1 MEKCRT
7 LSEYSTFVERV
18 RRYQAQETDIQTAVN
33 AAVDSCIRDG
43 ILTDFLVRHKAEV
56 MDVVLTE
63 YDEAKHMKLIE
74 KEAEARGEA
83 IGQARGEAIGQI
95 KGAVKLAR
103 STPDISEREIVSKI
117 VDLFELSE
125 EEAWGY
131 VRDCK

>member
-1 MEKCRT
+1 
-7 LSEYSTFVERV
+7 
-18 RRYQAQETDIQTAVN
+18 
-33 AAVDSCIRDG
+33 
-43 ILTDFLVRHKAEV
+43 
-56 MDVVLTE
+56 
-63 YDEAKHMKLIE
+63 MKLIE

-103 STPDISEREIVSKI
+103 STPDISDREIVSKI